1 MTTVE
6 RIVEVCKER
15 GIPISRLERECGFAN
30 GYVKQLKKGTM
41 PNDRLARVADYLN
54 ISVEYLTTGEES
66 SENYYVNPETRKLAQ
81 EIYQDPEMHMLF
93 DAVRGSSAEEIKDF
107 RDMILLMKR
116 REKGD

>member
-1 MTTVE
+1 M
-6 RIVEVCKER
+6 RICKRICKTIKER
-15 GIPISRLERECGFAN
+15 DDA
-30 GYVKQLKKGTM
+30 K
-41 PNDRLARVADYLN
+41 
-54 ISVEYLTTGEES
+54 VEYLTTGEES